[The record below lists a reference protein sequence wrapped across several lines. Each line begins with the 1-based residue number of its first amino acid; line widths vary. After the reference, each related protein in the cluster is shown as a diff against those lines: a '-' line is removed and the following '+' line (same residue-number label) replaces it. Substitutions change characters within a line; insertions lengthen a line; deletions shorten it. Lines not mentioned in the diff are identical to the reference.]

1 MMDFHNTP
9 KLTDEVTTSLR
20 TQCAKRACT
29 MALMLDE
36 ANAAGARGTEH
47 ARKALYQYGRFG
59 GQDIKKKMKNPDDLE
74 EFAEYFGVGLDAN
87 IYEMERLAQDS
98 RRLYIDFHYCP
109 YVAEWLKIGRKAE
122 EIGELCA
129 IAMEGDRAIG
139 DTFDAFRFTLGDTI
153 AKGARVCQIRFDKK

>member
-1 MMDFHNTP
+1 MEFQNSPT
-9 KLTDEVTTSLR
+9 LSDEVTAALR

-36 ANAAGARGTEH
+36 AAAAGARGREY
-47 ARKALYQYGRFG
+47 ARRAVYQYGRFG
-59 GQDIKKKMKNPDDLE
+59 GEDIKKRMKNPDDLE
-74 EFAEYFGVGLDAN
+74 EFAKYFGVGLDAK

-98 RRLYIDFHYCP
+98 KKLYIDFHYCP

-122 EIGELCA
+122 EIGELCE

-139 DTFDAFRFTLGDTI
+139 DTFGAFKFTLGDTI
-153 AKGARVCQIRFDKK
+153 AKGAKVCQIRFDK